1 MGFALS
7 GELHKTT
14 LTTDWPIY
22 LTTSADKRLLARR
35 RLSVPSVFPTM
46 KNPRHAP
53 DVCSATGWY
62 HNDTEHN
69 PDRYLFYT

>member
-1 MGFALS
+1 MFLYAKVRKYYSCSQTSVS

-35 RLSVPSVFPTM
+35 RLPVPSVLPYNE
-46 KNPRHAP
+46 K
-53 DVCSATGWY
+53 S
-62 HNDTEHN
+62 
-69 PDRYLFYT
+69 